1 MSIIASAPGKV
12 VIIGEYAVLEGAP
25 ALVMAVD
32 RRVRVSLRPH
42 DDISCSVTAPG
53 LTTERGRFRL
63 TPSGPAWLEGDA
75 ATFRLAIHTMAGF
88 FAASG
93 DRWSSC
99 RPFDLELDSASL
111 TADRDGETRKLGLG
125 ASAAL
130 TVALCYAL
138 GYHVASQ
145 HESIPLPGLERL
157 VDIHSGFQGRRGS
170 GLDIAASL
178 HGGMIEY
185 SRFPLPRA
193 APAGLPDDISYVF
206 VWTGREAGTGGFLA
220 QVDRWRRDDERSY
233 QAVMGTLS
241 EIAHSAAEAARGNE
255 AEAFLGCVNEYTA
268 ALEALG
274 RASGIDILSAPH
286 RLLRDLARRGG
297 VVYKPCGAGGGDIG
311 VGMSRDPEALAG
323 FRSGLAAGN
332 FQPLS
337 LKYDRE
343 GVEARS
349 GN

>member
-1 MSIIASAPGKV
+1 MSIVASAPGKV

-32 RRVRVSLRPH
+32 RRVRVSLHPH
-42 DDISCSVTAPG
+42 DGASCSVTAPG
-53 LTTERGRFRL
+53 LTTDRGRFRL
-63 TPSGPAWLEGDA
+63 APAGPAWLRGDA
-75 ATFRLAIHTMAGF
+75 ATFRLATHTMAGF
-88 FAASG
+88 FAG
-93 DRWSSC
+93 SSNGWPC

-130 TVALCYAL
+130 TVALCHAL

-145 HESIPLPGLERL
+145 HEGFPVPDLDRL
-157 VDIHSGFQGRRGS
+157 VDIHAGLQGRRGS

-185 SRFPLPRA
+185 SRFPSPRA
-193 APAGLPDDISYVF
+193 APAGLPDNVSYAF
-206 VWTGREAGTGGFLA
+206 VWTGQAAATGGFLA
-220 QVDRWRRDDERSY
+220 QIDRWRRDGERSY

-241 EIAHSAAEAARGNE
+241 EIARTAAEAARGNE
-255 AEAFLGCVNEYTA
+255 AEAFLGCVNEYAA
-268 ALEALG
+268 ALEVLG
-274 RASGIDILSAPH
+274 SASGIDILSAPH
-286 RLLRDLARRGG
+286 RRLQRLARRYG
-297 VVYKPCGAGGGDIG
+297 VAYKPCGAGGGDIG

-323 FRSGLAAGN
+323 FRSGLAADN
-332 FQPLS
+332 FQSLS
-337 LKYDRE
+337 LRYDRD